1 MFARFKAL
9 ADAKKVVTDAD
20 LEALIADE
28 FHKPQEIYSL
38 EDIQVTC
45 GTMGMPT
52 ATIRMH
58 KMGDSEPIIHAAVG
72 VGPVDAAY
80 RAVDAIVG
88 APNTLIEYSV
98 HSVTEG
104 INALGEVTVRI
115 SPKDDSRSF
124 GGYGADSDV
133 IVASVK
139 AYLAALN
146 RMVAVLGSEEVQPE
160 GGAATVSMGQAG

>member
-1 MFARFKAL
+1 
-9 ADAKKVVTDAD
+9 
-20 LEALIADE
+20 
-28 FHKPQEIYSL
+28 
-38 EDIQVTC
+38 
-45 GTMGMPT
+45 MGE
-52 ATIRMH
+52 
-58 KMGDSEPIIHAAVG
+58 SEPIVHAAVG

-80 RAVDAIVG
+80 RAVDAVVK

-115 SPKDDSRSF
+115 SPENDGRSF
-124 GGYGADSDV
+124 GGYGADGDI

-146 RMVAVLGSEEVQPE
+146 RMLAALGYGDVEPE
-160 GGAATVSMGQAG
+160 GDAATVGIETA